1 MSTFVSL
8 TSLTSPAAGPPDTAA
23 AGQGPTTAR
32 RRATAAASAPDA
44 GHAAIA
50 ALVARSLQRH
60 LGLPADALTY
70 ERLGRQAPAITIQT
84 DVAPAADEA
93 ANVENNAD
101 TEPADLATAED
112 AAAADDEA
120 TETAVDGDEP
130 AAVEVADDGTDITNS
145 TDGTEPPDDTPARGN
160 AFVMTGNE
168 MLLRILASDS
178 GYDNRIVMSFD
189 GFRTWT
195 DLGTDNQD
203 LQATTSVAMPQ
214 GTQVEFGIVNGEGT
228 LLRAGDATLNED
240 GQVHARVDSAA
251 DGTLTIG
258 FEDLSGGGDGDFD
271 DARIEIVGAAPQS
284 ATSVAAEQ
292 PIVDVAPEPP
302 IESPDA
308 AAADAEARSRQEMQA
323 TIGQATLER
332 NRQLLASLYSL
343 DQLLPADDTD
353 PGLTPEA
360 TQDAVH
366 AADAG
371 VTAAVATQA

>member
-8 TSLTSPAAGPPDTAA
+8 TSLTSRMATPPDTAP
-23 AGQGPTTAR
+23 AGQGAAAAR
-32 RRATAAASAPDA
+32 RMAVAGASTQSQ
-44 GHAAIA
+44 GSTAIA
-50 ALVARSLQRH
+50 ALVARSLERH
-60 LGLPADALTY
+60 LGLQADTLTY
-70 ERLGRQAPAITIQT
+70 ERMARQAPTITIQT
-84 DVAPAADEA
+84 DAEPAADEA
-93 ANVENNAD
+93 PDIEASDAEASTTAD
-101 TEPADLATAED
+101 AESADLAMADE

-130 AAVEVADDGTDITNS
+130 AAVEASDDNTDV
-145 TDGTEPPDDTPARGN
+145 TEAPDSAPARSN

-240 GQVHARVDSAA
+240 GQVHARVDRAA

-271 DARIEIVGAAPQS
+271 DARIEIVGAEPQS
-284 ATSVAAEQ
+284 AASVAAEQ
-292 PIVDVAPEPP
+292 PIADVAPEPP
-302 IESPDA
+302 VESPDA
-308 AAADAEARSRQEMQA
+308 AAADAESRSRHEMQA
-323 TIGQATLER
+323 TIGQTTLER
-332 NRQLLASLYSL
+332 NRQLLASLYN
-343 DQLLPADDTD
+343 LLPSDGTD
-353 PGLTPEA
+353 PGLTPP
-360 TQDAVH
+360 AVQEDQE

-371 VTAAVATQA
+371 VTATVATAA